1 MLPLYDENPTR
12 RFPIVTSAIIL
23 ANVAVFFLWQIDVGM
38 QRSVSLAAL
47 VPAELHP
54 VTMGGVQH
62 LFTSMF
68 MHGGLL
74 HLAGN
79 MWFLWIFGDNVED
92 ETSRIRF
99 PIFYLLCGV
108 AAALAHAIA
117 QPESKV
123 PMVGA
128 SGAISGVLGG
138 YLVLHP
144 NAKVRT
150 FLRFGVVGVP
160 AWLYLFIWIGFQL
173 LAQYQ
178 EGMRR
183 AGTSGVAY
191 LAHIGGFVAGVILIF
206 IFQRP
211 QKEDRSA
218 NSYGA

>member
-12 RFPIVTSAIIL
+12 RFPIVTSALIL

-47 VPAELHP
+47 VPTELHP

-62 LFTSMF
+62 VFTSMF

-74 HLAGN
+74 HLLGN

-99 PIFYLLCGV
+99 PIFYLLCGI

-117 QPESKV
+117 HPDSKIPV
-123 PMVGA
+123 VGA

-138 YLVLHP
+138 YLVKHP
-144 NAKVRT
+144 KAKVGML
-150 FLRFGVVGVP
+150 LRFGVVHVP
-160 AWLYLFIWIGFQL
+160 AWLYLFIWIGFQVF
-173 LAQYQ
+173 AQYQ
-178 EGMRR
+178 EGLRT
-183 AGTSGVAY
+183 GTKSGVAY
-191 LAHIGGFVAGVILIF
+191 LAHIGGFLAGVILIF
-206 IFQRP
+206 VFERPKSEQRSD
-211 QKEDRSA
+211 KT
-218 NSYGA
+218 